1 MKILFI
7 NGAEIVMVS
16 KLMGHNSLKT
26 TMVYIKILDDTKR
39 AGVELL
45 KFV

>member
-1 MKILFI
+1 MKTLLK
-7 NGAEIVMVS
+7 NGAEIVTVS
-16 KLMGHNSLKT
+16 KLMGHKSLKT

-39 AGVELL
+39 AAVELL